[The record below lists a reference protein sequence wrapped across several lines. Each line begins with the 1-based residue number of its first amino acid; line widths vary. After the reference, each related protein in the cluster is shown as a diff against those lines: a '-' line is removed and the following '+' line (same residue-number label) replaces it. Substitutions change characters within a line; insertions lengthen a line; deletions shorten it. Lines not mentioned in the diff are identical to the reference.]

1 MWTYVNGDWLPSEE
15 ARVSVADR
23 ALRYG
28 LGLFETML
36 VTGGRVPLLERHLG
50 RLYASCPVLGI
61 PFGIGEGDVGAV
73 VAEAVVAEAVARN
86 DIQEGVAR
94 LMVTAGV
101 EGGTPGFIVT
111 CRAGKP
117 YDAVAYERGFA
128 GVWAVSR
135 RNHLSPLARV
145 KSLNFGDS
153 YLEWRRALEAG
164 ADEAIFLNVAGE
176 LAEGSVTNLFLVRGS
191 RLLTPAVGCGA
202 LPGIA
207 RGMVIEGE
215 PVEEGRLRAD
225 DLEAADEAFL
235 TNALL
240 GIMPLVRLGG
250 RAIGDGRPGPL
261 TSALRAR
268 YERRLR
274 ER

>member
-50 RLYASCPVLGI
+50 RLGASCPVLGI
-61 PFGIGEGDVGAV
+61 PFGIGETDVDM
-73 VAEAVVAEAVARN
+73 EAVVAEAVARN
-86 DIQEGVAR
+86 GIQEGVVR
-94 LMVTAGV
+94 LMVTAGA
-101 EGGTPGFIVT
+101 EGGTPGFVVT

-117 YDAVAYERGFA
+117 YDAAAYEKGFA

-153 YLEWRRALEAG
+153 YLERRRALESG

-191 RLLTPAVGCGA
+191 RLLTPAVECGA

-215 PVEEGRLRAD
+215 PAEEERLRAG

-240 GIMPLVRLGG
+240 GVMPLVRLGG

-261 TSALRAR
+261 TVALRAR
-268 YERRLR
+268 YERQLR